1 MVIVQLVRRVVAL
14 LMAML
19 ASLVVLAPA
28 ASAHSVSGAGASNF
42 RTTLTAL
49 EPHVPGLELR
59 VIEAGSR
66 LELTNHTGRDVTVK
80 GYTGEPY
87 LRVGPDGVFTNR
99 RSSATYL
106 NATRNG
112 TSKFPPGVDD
122 NAPPV
127 WDKVS
132 TGQVARWHDHRTHW
146 MGGALPPN
154 IRQHPDQRQ
163 AAGPPW
169 SVELLQGDAKVV
181 ATGTLEWVPPPSS
194 LPWLAVAAVIGI
206 IGALVASRPRAWR
219 VPALL
224 LGALVVVDVVHA
236 AGLAD
241 VIAGSL
247 AAKLSRTASAN
258 VASIVAWV
266 LAALA
271 FSLLMRRRDPGRQF
285 GVFAAMIILI
295 VGGISDVA
303 YLSKAVLPFGFDASV
318 GRAVVAVTL
327 GLGSGLVLG
336 WLVRLLLPALRPPRP
351 HRGAPTTT
359 GAATTK
365 TAA

>member
-1 MVIVQLVRRVVAL
+1 
-14 LMAML
+14 
-19 ASLVVLAPA
+19 
-28 ASAHSVSGAGASNF
+28 
-42 RTTLTAL
+42 
-49 EPHVPGLELR
+49 LELR

-66 LELTNHTGRDVTVK
+66 LELTNRTGRDVLVK

-112 TSKFPPGVDD
+112 TSTFPPGVDD
-122 NAPPV
+122 NAAPV
-127 WDKVS
+127 WDRLS
-132 TGQVARWHDHRTHW
+132 SGQVVRWHDHRTHW

-163 AAGPPW
+163 AVGSPW
-169 SVELLQGDAKVV
+169 SVELLQGDAEVV

-194 LPWLAVAAVIGI
+194 LPWLAVATVIGI
-206 IGALVASRPRAWR
+206 VTALLAAQPRAWR
-219 VPALL
+219 VTAPL

-247 AAKLSRTASAN
+247 ATKASRTASAN
-258 VASIVAWV
+258 VASILAWL

-271 FSLLMRRRDPGRQF
+271 ISLLMRRRDPGRQL
-285 GVFAAMIILI
+285 GVFAAMIMLI
-295 VGGISDVA
+295 VGGIFDLA
-303 YLSKAVLPFGFDASV
+303 YLSKAVLPFGFTESV
-318 GRAVVAVTL
+318 GRAVVAATL
-327 GLGSGLVLG
+327 GLGSGLVVG
-336 WLVRLLLPALRPPRP
+336 WLLVLVLPAVRPPRP
-351 HRGAPTTT
+351 HPAAPATT
-359 GAATTK
+359 GAATST